1 MTTEIVWMDDPE
13 DHDFAA
19 AGDFLELLTVPQ
31 TATRI
36 IDELQAAPTI
46 RDRWK
51 AKDILRAVGPD
62 SNPLI
67 ALLPQDNE
75 GVAHK
80 LRHIGRG
87 EPISPVLLVRDLA
100 ARSLLIVDGDHRVA
114 AAYWMDENSTV
125 PCRIVD
131 WERD

>member
-1 MTTEIVWMDDPE
+1 MTDIVWMPEPE
-13 DHDFAA
+13 DHDFQAA
-19 AGDFLELLTVPQ
+19 ADFLTLIMEPGRARELATALQDHCPTVK
-31 TATRI
+31 
-36 IDELQAAPTI
+36 
-46 RDRWK
+46 RWK

-62 SNPLI
+62 SNPLS
-67 ALLPQDNE
+67 ALLPQDNV

-87 EPISPVLLVRDLA
+87 EPISPVLLVRDLTN
-100 ARSLLIVDGDHRVA
+100 RTLLIVDGDHRVA
-114 AAYWMDENSTV
+114 AAYWMDENSLV